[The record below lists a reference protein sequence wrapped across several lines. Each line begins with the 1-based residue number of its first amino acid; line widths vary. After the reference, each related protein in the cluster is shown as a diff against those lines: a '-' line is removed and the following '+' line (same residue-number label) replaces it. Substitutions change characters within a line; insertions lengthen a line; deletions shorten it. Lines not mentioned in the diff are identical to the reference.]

1 MTALTY
7 FRTEFDW
14 STRRIFC
21 HLDVEAG
28 RAIQAGRNDFEPA
41 AGTRI
46 FNWVG
51 QSNWLYRD
59 YHGKNLANG
68 AAIGSGKNESHATY
82 MKASYPILFDFR
94 ENMIVLDLNG
104 TPVRTYDRVR
114 LRYDTGLYAT
124 LANGRDSWS
133 ADFKSFTTTWLAS
146 H

>member
-1 MTALTY
+1 
-7 FRTEFDW
+7 
-14 STRRIFC
+14 
-21 HLDVEAG
+21 
-28 RAIQAGRNDFEPA
+28 
-41 AGTRI
+41 
-46 FNWVG
+46 
-51 QSNWLYRD
+51 
-59 YHGKNLANG
+59 
-68 AAIGSGKNESHATY
+68 

-124 LANGRDSWS
+124 IANQRDSWS